1 MRRWQWVL
9 SSAAFLLEAMF
20 LAAASA
26 VAADVPGVVSGKV
39 FLDANGNGKLDAG
52 KKPLPGVRVTDGL
65 SFVTT
70 AADGSYSITIGKDP
84 AIPYRGSQV
93 ISVCWPQD
101 TWPSGPW
108 WARLDQIK
116 DPAHV
121 DFALPDKQTL
131 PFAFLHISDD
141 HGSGG
146 SYPIIGAAIQ
156 PMAAPAGHPV
166 LPEHRRPGLRRCGP
180 RRGHE
185 RPEFPRADALRLRQP

>member
-121 DFALPDKQTL
+121 DFAL
-131 PFAFLHISDD
+131 
-141 HGSGG
+141 
-146 SYPIIGAAIQ
+146 
-156 PMAAPAGHPV
+156 
-166 LPEHRRPGLRRCGP
+166 RRTSRRCRSPSCTSPTTTVAVARTQSSARRFSRWPP
-180 RRGHE
+180 RRG
-185 RPEFPRADALRLRQP
+185 PSGSA